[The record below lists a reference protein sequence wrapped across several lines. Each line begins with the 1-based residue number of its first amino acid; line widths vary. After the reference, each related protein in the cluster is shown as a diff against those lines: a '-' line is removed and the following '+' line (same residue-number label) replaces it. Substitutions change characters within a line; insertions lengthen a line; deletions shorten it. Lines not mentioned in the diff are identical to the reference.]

1 MAKWINPSGTP
12 TYFAWRNMRSRCTNS
27 THAGWCNY
35 GGRGI
40 AVCSEW
46 DSYDQFF
53 KDMGPRPTGLTL
65 ERLDTNKGYR
75 PGNCAWVTMRDNLN
89 NRRNTARLAG
99 VPITVVAQ
107 LTGIKPDTLRK
118 RQQRGID
125 SSRILQHKLNLPQPA
140 DHGTRQ
146 RYERDGCRCA
156 KCKSFN
162 AARARAFRLRSR
174 HRLDGDTASPDARCV
189 LVPDQQLDEHHQP

>member
-1 MAKWINPSGTP
+1 MCP
-12 TYFAWRNMRSRCTNS
+12 
-27 THAGWCNY
+27 
-35 GGRGI
+35 
-40 AVCSEW
+40 EW

-65 ERLDTNKGYR
+65 ERLDTNKGYS
-75 PGNCAWVTMRDNLN
+75 PGNCAWVTMRNNLN
-89 NRRNTARLAG
+89 NRRNTAKLAG
-99 VPITVVAQ
+99 VPITVVAE
-107 LTGIKPDTLRK
+107 LTGIKPNTLRK

-125 SSRILQHKLNLPQPA
+125 SSRILQHKLNLPQSA

-162 AARARAFRLRSR
+162 AARGQSVQAQVSSSKRVS
-174 HRLDGDTASPDARCV
+174 HNQPT
-189 LVPDQQLDEHHQP
+189 DQG